1 VLGFALVLSLLSLLM
16 AAPAAAGASASSSAK
31 PSYIAAAEY
40 FGTGD
45 PTTLWSSDLAT
56 APRSFAIMKHE
67 GFNTVALVVP
77 WGEFQTGI
85 DPVRYTRTSFAEL
98 DRLVT
103 DASHLGMGV
112 VVRLS
117 YELDHDPA
125 DQMPGSVRFDAL
137 WSNPTVYAAWLDYIS
152 TVHQNLERFH
162 NVREAY
168 ISWEDLWQPIFE
180 AQAATTTTQQLA
192 LAVSSGYRTW
202 LRKNATLTQ
211 VSTDY
216 GEQFASWTDVPTPGG
231 HQPSFRLMYQYEDTA
246 LINRLFEPAAKR
258 FPGLTMETRV
268 DVDPIYTGTQVVGSY
283 THSAQYQLAGT
294 SLTGMYFSPYMEDPS
309 STKVETSPEALAALQ
324 SVLSSMSSASG
335 GRSLFIYE
343 YEFVSNSP
351 EVSNDPALTPGQI
364 PAFLAASEPILRKYT
379 SGYALWAYHDYYLS
393 PIYNQ
398 SFTLG
403 TSGWKLSSGA
413 HLVSQAG
420 SGRAAQL
427 RRGSA
432 ISQSVTATVEPGTP
446 TVSLDT
452 TARRSTTLHVTWGTG
467 PSEAV
472 HVRPG
477 RHTYHVVAP
486 ASATDVLTIRATGP
500 VSVTNV
506 QLYWFTQEGDVYGVN
521 GQAEVGVAP
530 LRALNDK
537 LTGS

>member
-1 VLGFALVLSLLSLLM
+1 MAAALVGL
-16 AAPAAAGASASSSAK
+16 PEVAGASKVAATK

-45 PTTLWSSDLAT
+45 PTTVWSSDLST
-56 APRSFAIMKHE
+56 APHAFAVMKRD

-85 DPVRYTRTSFAEL
+85 SPIRYTRSSFDDL
-98 DRLVT
+98 DRVVA

-117 YELDHDPA
+117 YELDHDPN
-125 DQMPGSVRFDAL
+125 DQMPGAARFDAL
-137 WSNPTVYAAWLDYIS
+137 WGSPKVYAAWLDYIS

-180 AQAATTTTQQLA
+180 AQAATTATQQLA
-192 LAVSSGYRTW
+192 LATSSGYRTW
-202 LRKNATLTQ
+202 LRTHLTLTQ
-211 VSTDY
+211 VDTDY
-216 GEQFASWTDVPTPGG
+216 GEQFASWTAVPTPSG

-283 THSAQYQLAGT
+283 THTAQYQLSGT
-294 SLTGMYFSPYMEDPS
+294 SVTGMYFSPYMEDPS
-309 STKVETSPEALAALQ
+309 TTKVETAPEALAALQ
-324 SVLSSMSSASG
+324 SVLSSMSTASQ

-351 EVSNDPALTPGQI
+351 EVSNDPALTPAQI
-364 PAFLAASEPILRKYT
+364 PAFLSQSEPILHQYT
-379 SGYALWAYHDYYLS
+379 TGYALWAYHDYNLS

-398 SFTLG
+398 SFNLG
-403 TSGWKLSSGA
+403 TAGWKLAGGARIDSHAGSSGTA
-413 HLVSQAG
+413 EM
-420 SGRAAQL
+420 
-427 RRGSA
+427 RRGST
-432 ISQSVTATVEPGTP
+432 ISQVVTGTVEPGTP
-446 TVSLDT
+446 TVSLE
-452 TARRSTTLHVTWGTG
+452 ASAKRPTTLQVTWGTG
-467 PSEAV
+467 PAETV
-472 HVRPG
+472 HVQPE
-477 RHTYHVVAP
+477 RHAYQVMVP
-486 ASATDVLTIRATGP
+486 ASPTSSLAIRAAGAA
-500 VSVTNV
+500 SVTNV
-506 QLYWFTQEGDVYGVN
+506 QLYWFTQKGDVYGVN
-521 GQAEVGVAP
+521 GNPEIGVAP